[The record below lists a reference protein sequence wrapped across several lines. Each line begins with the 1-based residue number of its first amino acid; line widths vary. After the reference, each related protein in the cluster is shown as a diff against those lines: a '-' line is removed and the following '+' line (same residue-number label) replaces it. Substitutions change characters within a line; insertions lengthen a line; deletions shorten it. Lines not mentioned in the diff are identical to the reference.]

1 MKVEKNRKAATVW
14 RDESSSIGGKGG
26 GKAKWMDLGLMLK
39 GRISKDFLCPNN
51 MTAFSSPFCCFVSV
65 VLFSFSHF
73 I

>member
-14 RDESSSIGGKGG
+14 RDESSSIGSKGG

-39 GRISKDFLCPNN
+39 
-51 MTAFSSPFCCFVSV
+51 VESV
-65 VLFSFSHF
+65 RTSYVLT